1 MTFRSR
7 QTTHSADWKVST
19 GAEGS
24 VSSGADGADS
34 LLSSSSEGALAAPFI
49 EPAIIHFSL
58 HSAHQDGFQNT
69 HEDMDMVGHR
79 Q

>member
-1 MTFRSR
+1 M
-7 QTTHSADWKVST
+7 
-19 GAEGS
+19 
-24 VSSGADGADS
+24 SSGADGADS

-58 HSAHQDGFQNT
+58 HNAHQDGFQNT